1 MSPIPVDP
9 TPGVVSE
16 SDTHVEVVKAV
27 VSAVAKTAAYDV
39 DEAEKVKS
47 LPANYVE
54 VYLSRR
60 FSEESLRLDG
70 FRTPVAWR
78 LSLRVVSK
86 SVSNARLM
94 QDRIR
99 AAFEG
104 NTFDVEAR
112 TSTPVTFESESPV
125 APDDGWFSGLTD
137 WTYVL

>member
-1 MSPIPVDP
+1 MSPIPVEP
-9 TPGVVSE
+9 TPSVVSE
-16 SDTHVEVVKAV
+16 TDTHVEAVKAA
-27 VSAVAKTAAYDV
+27 VSAVTQAAAYDV
-39 DEAEKVKS
+39 DEIGKAQN

-60 FSEESLRLDG
+60 FSEESRRFDG
-70 FRTPVAWR
+70 FRTPIAWR

-99 AAFEG
+99 TAFEG
-104 NTFDVEAR
+104 NTLDVE
-112 TSTPVTFESESPV
+112 TSVSTPVTFESESPIE
-125 APDDGWFSGLTD
+125 PDGAWFTGLTD